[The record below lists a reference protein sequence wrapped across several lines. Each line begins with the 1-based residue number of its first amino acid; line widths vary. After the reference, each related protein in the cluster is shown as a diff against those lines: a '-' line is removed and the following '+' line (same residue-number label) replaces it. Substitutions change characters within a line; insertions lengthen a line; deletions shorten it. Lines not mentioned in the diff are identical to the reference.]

1 MRQQYQVW
9 IATDDDGSLV
19 DRRILFSATTDR
31 HSAWKM
37 AKNIGGVITVTI
49 EYEPNELDDYIE
61 ML

>member
-1 MRQQYQVW
+1 MW